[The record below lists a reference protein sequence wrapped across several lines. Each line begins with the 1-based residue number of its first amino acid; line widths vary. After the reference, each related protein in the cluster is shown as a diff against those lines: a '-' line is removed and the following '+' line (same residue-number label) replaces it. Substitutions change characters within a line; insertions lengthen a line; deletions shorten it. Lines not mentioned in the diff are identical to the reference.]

1 MLLGGHAFEF
11 NRRHDR
17 FGHLYA
23 GRYAAS
29 GVDSDAYVL
38 ELFAYIVL
46 NPVRAGIVAEPGE
59 WTWSSYRFS
68 AGVARTPP
76 FIETRLVPGML
87 ASEPDRAR
95 DVYRQLV
102 REIAGRP
109 RPGSG

>member
-38 ELFAYIVL
+38 ELCAYIVL